1 METPKTIGR
10 YEIVDEI
17 GQGAMGSVFRA
28 HDPAM
33 DRTVALKTILMGAL
47 AGGHGAEFR
56 QRFYREARAAGAL
69 AHPGIVPVFDVGEN
83 DGQPFLV
90 MEYVNGRTLA
100 DAMKHGER
108 VSMDRVCEIGQQL
121 AEALGHAHRKGV
133 IHRDIKPANIL
144 MTNRE
149 AYGIERPRIT
159 DFGVAK
165 MTAGEIT
172 TTGQMLGTPAFMPPE
187 QFTGAPIDGRTD
199 LFSLGVILY
208 WMATGEQPFP
218 GETMTTVSYKI
229 VHTEPVPPARL
240 NPLVPAQLDKVIM
253 KCLSKSPADR
263 YQSGEELAQ
272 ALAEVRSGA
281 TPASLQTVIPE
292 TTMGNKDELAT
303 LDAVRSLPPKRVT
316 NSGSTPAPVAGMTEE
331 AVAMTSTKP
340 LPVPPPKPSAKK
352 RTGRVAAVAAALI
365 AVVAAAGWFVMH
377 KRNPVE
383 VPATPPATQAV
394 QTVPAAPAPETTPAA
409 ATSAATT
416 TPSAASSATA
426 TNKKPPAG
434 QLKSA
439 AQPAAA
445 TKTAAATPPS
455 SQSATASAA
464 PAAQPVAAAA
474 ALPRIAPVTFNPK
487 TLEPKQN
494 TRLKLDVGHVP
505 SGMAFE
511 IEMNGKLLL
520 KSTAGSKAD
529 YDTIVVP
536 PGMHEFKVMVSSG
549 GTEKSSNTVSA
560 EFIVKKRMVL
570 KVEVRLQPNGAPAG
584 SAGLGAGAQ
593 VVATLKEDHFFL

>member
-1 METPKTIGR
+1 
-10 YEIVDEI
+10 
-17 GQGAMGSVFRA
+17 
-28 HDPAM
+28 M

-56 QRFYREARAAGAL
+56 QRFNREARAAGAL

-83 DGQPFLV
+83 EGAPFLV

-100 DAMKHGER
+100 DAMKNGER

-263 YQSGEELAQ
+263 YQNGEELAH

-292 TTMGNKDELAT
+292 TTMSTRDDQAT
-303 LDAVRSLPPKRVT
+303 VDAVRSLPPKRVT
-316 NSGSTPAPVAGMTEE
+316 NSGKTAAPAAGMTEE
-331 AVAMTSTKP
+331 AVAMTSTAP
-340 LPVPPPKPSAKK
+340 LPPPPASPAAKK
-352 RTGRVAAVAAALI
+352 RTGLVAAIAAVLI
-365 AVVAAAGWFVMH
+365 AVAGAAGWFVMH
-377 KRNPVE
+377 NRNQAAATAPSQAT
-383 VPATPPATQAV
+383 VPQAV
-394 QTVPAAPAPETTPAA
+394 QTIPPAPAPETTPAA
-409 ATSAATT
+409 ETSPA
-416 TPSAASSATA
+416 PSAAPAA
-426 TNKKPPAG
+426 KKPSAG

-439 AQPAAA
+439 AQPAAGA
-445 TKTAAATPPS
+445 KPAILTPS
-455 SQSATASAA
+455 ASQPA
-464 PAAQPVAAAA
+464 PAPSAPAPQPVAAAA
-474 ALPRIAPVTFNPK
+474 LPRMAPVPFNPK
-487 TLEPKQN
+487 TLDPKQN
-494 TRLKLDVGHVP
+494 TKLKLDVGHVP
-505 SGMAFE
+505 QGMAFE

-520 KSTAGSKAD
+520 KSAAGNKAD

-536 PGMHEFKVMVSSG
+536 PGVHEFRVMVGSG
-549 GTEKSSNTVSA
+549 GTQKTSNTVSA
-560 EFIVKKRMVL
+560 EFIAKKRMVL
-570 KVEVRLQPNGAPAG
+570 KIEVRLQPNGASAG
-584 SAGLGAGAQ
+584 SAGLGAGSQ

>member
-1 METPKTIGR
+1 MGTPKTIGR

-17 GQGAMGSVFRA
+17 GQGAMGCVYRA

-56 QRFYREARAAGAL
+56 QRFNREARAAGAL

-83 DGQPFLV
+83 EGAPFLV

-100 DAMKHGER
+100 DVMKDGER

-253 KCLSKSPADR
+253 KCLSKNPADR

-281 TPASLQTVIPE
+281 TPASLRTVIPE
-292 TTMGNKDELAT
+292 TTMSGRDDQAT
-303 LDAVRSLPPKRVT
+303 VDAVRSLPPKRVT
-316 NSGSTPAPVAGMTEE
+316 SSGRTEAPVAGMTEE
-331 AVAMTSTKP
+331 AVAMTSTAP
-340 LPVPPPKPSAKK
+340 LPAPPAKPAAKK
-352 RTGRVAAVAAALI
+352 SMGVLATVTAVLL

-377 KRNPVE
+377 KRSPVE
-383 VPATPPATQAV
+383 APATNQATQTV

-409 ATSAATT
+409 APPAATT
-416 TPSAASSATA
+416 SPSAGPSAAQT
-426 TNKKPPAG
+426 TKKPAPG

-439 AQPAAA
+439 AQPAAGA
-445 TKTAAATPPS
+445 K
-455 SQSATASAA
+455 
-464 PAAQPVAAAA
+464 PAAGTSPASQPAPSTPAPQPVAAAA
-474 ALPRIAPVTFNPK
+474 LPRMAPVPFNPK
-487 TLEPKQN
+487 TLDPKLN
-494 TRLKLDVGHVP
+494 TKLKLDVGHVP
-505 SGMAFE
+505 QGMAFE

-520 KSTAGSKAD
+520 KSTAGNKAD

-536 PGMHEFKVMVSSG
+536 PGVHEFKVMVSSG
-549 GTEKSSNTVSA
+549 GTQKTSNTVSA
-560 EFIVKKRMVL
+560 EFIAKKRMVL
-570 KVEVRLQPNGAPAG
+570 KIEVRLQPNGASAG
-584 SAGLGAGAQ
+584 SAGLGAGSQ

>member
-1 METPKTIGR
+1 VIEEMETPKTIGR

-33 DRTVALKTILMGAL
+33 DRTVALKTILTGAL

-100 DAMKHGER
+100 DAMKNGER

-165 MTAGEIT
+165 MMVGEIT

-365 AVVAAAGWFVMH
+365 AVAGAAGWFGMH
-377 KRNPVE
+377 NHNHAE
-383 VPATPPATQAV
+383 TTGPAQASAPQAV
-394 QTVPAAPAPETTPAA
+394 QTVQPAPAPEATQATE
-409 ATSAATT
+409 TSAAA
-416 TPSAASSATA
+416 PNAVSTA
-426 TNKKPPAG
+426 KKPPAG
-434 QLKSA
+434 QPKSA
-439 AQPAAA
+439 AQPAAG
-445 TKTAAATPPS
+445 TKTAAATPPA
-455 SQSATASAA
+455 SQPAPAPSAA
-464 PAAQPVAAAA
+464 TPQPNAAAA
-474 ALPRIAPVTFNPK
+474 ALPRMAPVTFNPK

-560 EFIVKKRMVL
+560 EFIAKKRMVL

-584 SAGLGAGAQ
+584 SAGLGSGSQ